1 MSLTIENDAPC
12 ALITGATGGLGLEFC
27 KLLAAKGYRLV
38 VTGRDASKL
47 AQIREEIPQ
56 AQVALAGDLTDPIC
70 LRNLIAHLKR
80 DGITPEVLINNAG
93 FGLYGDALEPLTPES
108 LKMVELNIKVLTTL
122 TLQYAKAMRENRRG
136 YILNVASIA
145 AFMPCPKL
153 GIYGASKSYVLSFS
167 ESLHEELKNDGVHVT
182 ALCPGPVMT
191 NFWTRA
197 GISDCQSYGFAF
209 TDARDV
215 VESGLNGLYANRAV
229 VVYGWV
235 NKVLVFLAQIA
246 PRFLVRMIAAKVLGG
261 IQKR

>member
-1 MSLTIENDAPC
+1 MSLTIETDAPW
-12 ALITGATGGLGLEFC
+12 ALVTGATGGLGLEFC

-38 VTGRDASKL
+38 ITGRDASKL
-47 AQIREEIPQ
+47 ALIREEIPQ
-56 AQVALAGDLTDPIC
+56 AQVALAGDLTDPVC

-80 DGITPEVLINNAG
+80 DGISPEVLINNAG

-191 NFWTRA
+191 NFWLRA
-197 GISDCQSYGFAF
+197 GVKEFPSFRFAF

-215 VESGLNGLYANRAV
+215 VQKGLDDLYANRAV

>member
-1 MSLTIENDAPC
+1 MSLTIETDAPW
-12 ALITGATGGLGLEFC
+12 ALVTGATGGLGLEFC

-38 VTGRDASKL
+38 ITGRDASKL
-47 AQIREEIPQ
+47 VLIREEIPQ
-56 AQVALAGDLTDPIC
+56 AQVALAGDLTDPVC

-80 DGITPEVLINNAG
+80 DGISPEVLINNAG

-145 AFMPCPKL
+145 AFMACPKL

-191 NFWTRA
+191 NFWIRA
-197 GISDCQSYGFAF
+197 GIENCRSYGFAF

>member
-1 MSLTIENDAPC
+1 MSLTIETDAPW

-47 AQIREEIPQ
+47 ALIREEIPQ
-56 AQVALAGDLTDPIC
+56 AEVALAGDLTDPVC
-70 LRNLIAHLKR
+70 LKNLIAHLKR

-93 FGLYGDALEPLTPES
+93 FGLYGEALDAQTPES
-108 LKMVELNIKVLTTL
+108 LKIVELNIKVLTTL
-122 TLQYAKAMRENRRG
+122 TLHYAKAMRENRRG

-153 GIYGASKSYVLSFS
+153 GIYGATKSYVLNFS
-167 ESLHEELKNDGVHVT
+167 ESLHEELKKDGVHVT

-191 NFWTRA
+191 NFWSRA
-197 GISDCQSYGFAF
+197 GINDCQSYRFAF

-215 VESGLNGLYANRAV
+215 VQKGLNGLYANRTV
-229 VVYGWV
+229 VVYGCL
-235 NKVLVFLAQIA
+235 NKALVFLAQIA
-246 PRFLVRMIAAKVLGG
+246 PRFLVRMIAAKVLGS

>member
-1 MSLTIENDAPC
+1 
-12 ALITGATGGLGLEFC
+12 
-27 KLLAAKGYRLV
+27 
-38 VTGRDASKL
+38 
-47 AQIREEIPQ
+47 
-56 AQVALAGDLTDPIC
+56 
-70 LRNLIAHLKR
+70 
-80 DGITPEVLINNAG
+80 
-93 FGLYGDALEPLTPES
+93 
-108 LKMVELNIKVLTTL
+108 
-122 TLQYAKAMRENRRG
+122 MRENRRG